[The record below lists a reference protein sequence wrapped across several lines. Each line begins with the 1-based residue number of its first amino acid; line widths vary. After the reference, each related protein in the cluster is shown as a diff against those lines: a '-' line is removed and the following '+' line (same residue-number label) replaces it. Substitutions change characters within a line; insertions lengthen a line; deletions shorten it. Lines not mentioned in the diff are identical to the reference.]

1 MSAGQ
6 EALFELAEIDTAA
19 RIKPGVILEVP
30 AGADIAWPGQ
40 AYRLT
45 VTSAP
50 YITRSRAGGHR
61 VHVRGTVPR
70 SRAGWRRLAPEKR
83 AAILDLTKITVVP
96 AAEPGPAPDP
106 DCIYMLPL
114 AGGWYLASIR
124 CPKCD
129 HPLLEIREAPAR
141 PRWEFRCPAC
151 PAAGTATTE
160 EVR

>member
-1 MSAGQ
+1 MTAGQ
-6 EALFELAEIDTAA
+6 QPLFELAEIDTAA
-19 RIKPGVILEVP
+19 RIKPGAILDVP
-30 AGADIAWPGQ
+30 AGADIARPGQ

-50 YITRSRAGGHR
+50 YLARTPEGAHL

-70 SRAGWRRLAPEKR
+70 ARAGLGRQAPEKR
-83 AAILDLTKITVVP
+83 AAILNLTKITVIP
-96 AAEPGPAPDP
+96 AAEPAPAPDP
-106 DCIYMLPL
+106 DCVYMLPL

-141 PRWEFRCPAC
+141 PHWEFRCPAC
-151 PAAGTATTE
+151 PATGTATTE
-160 EVR
+160 AVR